1 MRCSLVIIDEAHQ
14 AIARP
19 TKSLVLY
26 SQMVGR
32 AIRGLKAGGNATA
45 EIVTVV
51 DSQLPGFGSVA
62 SAFHNWEDVWRK
74 THE

>member
-1 MRCSLVIIDEAHQ
+1 
-14 AIARP
+14 
-19 TKSLVLY
+19 
-26 SQMVGR
+26 MVGR

-74 THE
+74 NP